1 MLQETKPKNT
11 ENIKNLL
18 FFIKVLLVFLFIVIY
33 TKDEKLTFT
42 KRRTF
47 STKCKTTL
55 LKVMTLLKNYS
66 FKNTF
71 EIKYTNISRRGL
83 STQFKQ
89 SGQVR
94 MAQEIRII
102 TSQYIR
108 NMEQHF
114 NCNGWFQ
121 HQLSGKQELVK
132 RYKDILHT
140 FSLQQHGPKQPG
152 KVNQQ

>member
-1 MLQETKPKNT
+1 MYCIDNWCSDFHKSWRMNRHDTSSVNLKKVCYNSDLYWFDTVSYFWILLNIQLQKTKNPKNIAKLDILQETKPKNT
-11 ENIKNLL
+11 ENIRNLL

-83 STQFKQ
+83 ST
-89 SGQVR
+89 
-94 MAQEIRII
+94 
-102 TSQYIR
+102 
-108 NMEQHF
+108 
-114 NCNGWFQ
+114 
-121 HQLSGKQELVK
+121 
-132 RYKDILHT
+132 
-140 FSLQQHGPKQPG
+140 
-152 KVNQQ
+152 